1 MLPYTVVLL
10 VCGMLAGVISD
21 AFRGASDS
29 KGAVRLAESFDPHL
43 LLYIFIPALI
53 FESSFATSFHVLRR
67 EFGSAVILAGP
78 GVLVNSVLTAALFS
92 TFSYGWSWSEAW
104 LAAAIISAT
113 DPVAVVALLRELGAS
128 KRLATLIE
136 AESLLNDGIAFV
148 LYTILLEI
156 VTGRE
161 GASFGTVV
169 GTFCQLT
176 IGGVSLGITLGLLTV
191 YWLIHVFSN
200 FAVETVITLSAAG
213 LGVSGILSVVLLGLV
228 VSRYKSAISP
238 SIEGDVHSF
247 WEMVS
252 YIANTVIFVISG
264 VIIESKIFT
273 ADITGT
279 DAGLLVLLY
288 LGIHVARAIT
298 IALFY
303 PMLKRIG
310 YGIEWREAT
319 VLTAGGLRGAISLAL
334 ALLTEG
340 ETSLEQTYRN
350 KVVFHVSGI
359 VCLTLLLNGIGIRQV
374 LAKLGMTRMKT
385 ESVVVFRQAMHH
397 LRNESQALLST
408 LVSDKYY
415 SGAKWD
421 QVRKALPC
429 YADVC
434 LKLAPVQRRRI
445 EQVAG
450 MSLDERSQAV
460 RTLRRTMTRRLSADT
475 MASLG
480 LTPETVSRL
489 ADAYR
494 SHRSRSKSRRS
505 KSLASKS
512 TAESELL
519 QPNEQLLLYEV
530 VQRFLSSMKASY
542 FQQYEE
548 GVVTRRAFDALVE
561 AADTALDENSLER
574 NLEVLRP
581 HVRAPRWL
589 KAMYT
594 TSFAPLRAV
603 SHVLLT
609 ARLLY
614 AVELIIAFLQ
624 ASERLSQLIET
635 VPELSDLPQVKSAL
649 SAQHRVE
656 ASAREAWLDIQSSF
670 PEIYVEIQTQHAI
683 SLILHAEKHTISELA
698 ALGVLEE
705 GEAKTMDE
713 TVRERLHSQ
722 QRQSVSVFEGNAQAC
737 RVMLKKCLNP
747 ELDLIEAGESVRILE
762 ELAWV
767 AAMSEDEKKKLRN
780 ATTRLLFSKHEV
792 LFRVGEQPD
801 GILLLVR
808 GVTSHIKHN
817 QPLDTQGRGA
827 VLAMWGFLTEQPQMS
842 EVRARTLV
850 EALFISGR
858 VLRHLKRHNDTVAG
872 EMWRAAGADLMKVF
886 FAGQFPGHNA
896 LSLGRLC
903 IDADVC
909 TLQPGEQ
916 IILERVALLLEGA
929 IDVEVAS
936 PVAGLEGLAQSATR
950 AIKHRIHAPA
960 ILLPSST
967 PYYAPVRHIPT
978 IGELGR
984 QGSDMLT
991 VPENSQSGNSST
1003 HATSVSSIAPEVDE
1017 ETALVLET
1025 GMPSSTASTQQERVD
1040 TRHAREPSISVVDRR
1055 VRRNVHSHKVAHV
1068 HKAARSKPRQDAG
1081 VTTRRH
1087 DLHQCTSQLGITRS
1101 EESSEEASVA
1111 SSFSVSVLSAPAHI
1125 GGALEE
1131 ASSSPSV
1138 NRVRR
1143 QMSAIESN
1151 KLATETSGRDSRGLE
1166 KPFSFIVPLQQ
1177 RDSITRAPAER
1188 TAMLE
1193 KLKPPV
1199 LLIFQTTSLTRE
1211 RARIRHPPMGAG
1223 VFNATGRRG
1232 SVLTGPEAEPRP
1244 RAGSVGVVSTPS
1256 VLESAGERLDL
1267 EARVPSLPEE
1277 RFPPPSPPFPSSPSS
1292 PSLRVPFL
1300 RRLSNAVSNRMR
1312 RTGEIPLRKAEPVGR
1327 FGLSDKELAH
1337 SELEIALRKRALHN
1351 LLTRRQTLAAT
1362 TGDFA
1367 DESTIAARSA
1377 ESAELRRG
1385 TIADLTSQQ
1394 LGLAWDMPRR
1404 RSSVILPRSDEGASS
1419 YVSSSFQYPTMPPLT
1434 PRSRS
1439 PSLQRQSPLE
1449 RVRPSTP
1456 SELARS
1462 LSVRTPVPPTSP
1474 QLTAQRS
1481 MRGTSICSTRFD
1493 DARRASLDRM
1503 TSRVTQRRMLP
1514 QRKRQKRRTVSDIFD
1529 MPRRTARRGSAE
1541 GTVSDNQSA
1550 LARVDA
1556 ELNDLDIGSSSN
1568 ERGRN
1573 VAS

>member
-21 AFRGASDS
+21 AFRGNSDS

-67 EFGSAVILAGP
+67 EFGSAVLLAGP

-136 AESLLNDGIAFV
+136 AESLLNDGTAFV

-169 GTFCQLT
+169 GTFCRLT

-200 FAVETVITLSAAG
+200 FAVETVITLSAAYAAFYLAEGSG

-303 PMLKRIG
+303 PLMKRIG
-310 YGIEWREAT
+310 YGIVWREAT
-319 VLTAGGLRGAISLAL
+319 ILTAGGLRGAISLAL

-340 ETSLEQTYRN
+340 ETSLDQTYRN

-359 VCLTLLLNGIGIRQV
+359 VCLTLLLNGIGIRQI

-505 KSLASKS
+505 KSRASKS
-512 TAESELL
+512 TAASELL

-530 VQRFLSSMKASY
+530 VHRFLSSMKASY
-542 FQQYEE
+542 LQQYEE

-581 HVRAPRWL
+581 HVRVPRWL

-594 TSFAPLRAV
+594 SSFAPLRAV

-649 SAQHRVE
+649 SAQRRVE

-683 SLILHAEKHTISELA
+683 SLILHTEKHTISELA

-722 QRQSVSVFEGNAQAC
+722 QRQGVSVFEGKARAC
-737 RVMLKKCLNP
+737 VVMLKKCLNP
-747 ELDLIEAGESVRILE
+747 ELDLLEAGESMQILE

-792 LFRVGEQPD
+792 LFRIGEQPD

-808 GVTSHIKHN
+808 GVTSHIRHN
-817 QPLDTQGRGA
+817 QPVDTQGRGT

-896 LSLGRLC
+896 ISLGRLC

-984 QGSDMLT
+984 QGSGMLT

-1003 HATSVSSIAPEVDE
+1003 HATSVSSVVSEVDE

-1025 GMPSSTASTQQERVD
+1025 GMPSSTASTQRERVD
-1040 TRHAREPSISVVDRR
+1040 TRRAREPSISVVDRR

-1068 HKAARSKPRQDAG
+1068 HKAATPKPRQDAG

-1087 DLHQCTSQLGITRS
+1087 DLHQRTSQSGSTRP

-1131 ASSSPSV
+1131 VSRSPSL

-1143 QMSAIESN
+1143 QMSAIELN
-1151 KLATETSGRDSRGLE
+1151 KQATERSGRDSRGLE

-1177 RDSITRAPAER
+1177 RDTITSAQTDR

-1232 SVLTGPEAEPRP
+1232 SVLTGPEVEPRP
-1244 RAGSVGVVSTPS
+1244 RAGPVGVISTPMSRAASRRRLYTPS
-1256 VLESAGERLDL
+1256 VSESAVELLDL
-1267 EARVPSLPEE
+1267 EARAPSLPEE
-1277 RFPPPSPPFPSSPSS
+1277 RFPPPSPPSPSPPSSPS
-1292 PSLRVPFL
+1292 PRVPFL
-1300 RRLSNAVSNRMR
+1300 RRLSNAVSKRMQ
-1312 RTGEIPLRKAEPVGR
+1312 RTSEIPLRVLEFDSSRAESLRR

-1351 LLTRRQTLAAT
+1351 LLKRRQTLAAT
-1362 TGDFA
+1362 TGAFA
-1367 DESTIAARSA
+1367 DESTIAASSA
-1377 ESAELRRG
+1377 ESAELQRRG
-1385 TIADLTSQQ
+1385 TIASDLTSQQ
-1394 LGLAWDMPRR
+1394 LGLAWDMPTR
-1404 RSSVILPRSDEGASS
+1404 RSSVILPRPVSPVTYSDS
-1419 YVSSSFQYPTMPPLT
+1419 
-1434 PRSRS
+1434 
-1439 PSLQRQSPLE
+1439 
-1449 RVRPSTP
+1449 
-1456 SELARS
+1456 
-1462 LSVRTPVPPTSP
+1462 
-1474 QLTAQRS
+1474 
-1481 MRGTSICSTRFD
+1481 
-1493 DARRASLDRM
+1493 
-1503 TSRVTQRRMLP
+1503 
-1514 QRKRQKRRTVSDIFD
+1514 
-1529 MPRRTARRGSAE
+1529 
-1541 GTVSDNQSA
+1541 
-1550 LARVDA
+1550 
-1556 ELNDLDIGSSSN
+1556 
-1568 ERGRN
+1568 
-1573 VAS
+1573 